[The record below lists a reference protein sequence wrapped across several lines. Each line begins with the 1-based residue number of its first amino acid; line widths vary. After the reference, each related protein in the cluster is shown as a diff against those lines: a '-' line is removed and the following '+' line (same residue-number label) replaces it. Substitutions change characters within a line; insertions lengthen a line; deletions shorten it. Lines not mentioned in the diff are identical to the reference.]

1 MMPINIYQLAT
12 MTDIQ
17 LINSVRNNKI
27 VWENEWVKNAALSRY
42 NALSYALPGNANKP
56 KKAKQTTHKTKSIK
70 PKPWY
75 KIF

>member
-27 VWENEWVKNAALSRY
+27 VWENEWVKNAALTRY
-42 NALSYALPGNANKP
+42 NAIFYATPGNAKKP
-56 KKAKQTTHKTKSIK
+56 KNAKPTTIKTKSIK